1 MNVYFDN
8 NTLANLV
15 QAGIDPV
22 AALADSEFTLA
33 VTPDLS
39 TEYRQGIQSDNTTAA
54 EKDLCRRLLAAPT
67 ERGIFG
73 FAGPDGSSNGY
84 SGFDHGYWADE
95 GTIQTLQ
102 SVKVTERPGKQI
114 PKNRTDAFLVAL
126 SEGAVVI
133 TNNVNDSH
141 FKRARAAGRQV
152 YTWSEI
158 SGAVEA
164 PSETARRLST
174 FLVPSPQLPSQ
185 TNSDD
190 PDHP

>member
-15 QAGIDPV
+15 QARIDPV
-22 AALADSEFTLA
+22 AALAGSEFTLA
-33 VTPDLS
+33 MTPDLA
-39 TEYRQGIQSDNTTAA
+39 TEYQQGIQSGNTTTA
-54 EKDLCRRLLAAPT
+54 EKDLCRQLLVAAT

-95 GTIQTLQ
+95 GTFQTLQ
-102 SVKVTERPGKQI
+102 SIKVTERPGKAI

-133 TNNVNDSH
+133 TNNLNDSH
-141 FKRARAAGRQV
+141 FKRARAAGRHV
-152 YTWSEI
+152 YTWPEV

-174 FLVPSPQLPSQ
+174 LLGLASQLPSQ

>member
-15 QAGIDPV
+15 QASIDPV
-22 AALADSEFTLA
+22 AALADSEFTIS
-33 VTPDLS
+33 VTPDLT
-39 TEYRQGIQSDNTTAA
+39 TEYQQGIQSDNATAA
-54 EKDLCRRLLAAPT
+54 EKDLCRRLLAAAT

-102 SVKVTERPGKQI
+102 SVKVTERHGKAI

-133 TNNVNDSH
+133 TNNLNDSH
-141 FKRARAAGRQV
+141 FKRARAAGRHI

-158 SGAVEA
+158 SGTVEA
-164 PSETARRLST
+164 PSETALRLSNLLT
-174 FLVPSPQLPSQ
+174 YSSPLPSQ
-185 TNSDD
+185 TKL
-190 PDHP
+190 

>member
-1 MNVYFDN
+1 MNIYFDN

-33 VTPDLS
+33 VTPDLA
-39 TEYRQGIQSDNTTAA
+39 TEYQQGIQSDNTTVA
-54 EKDLCRRLLAAPT
+54 EKDLCRRLLAAAT

-95 GTIQTLQ
+95 GTVQTLQ
-102 SVKVTERPGKQI
+102 SIKVTERPGKAI

-126 SEGAVVI
+126 AAGAIVI
-133 TNNVNDSH
+133 TNDTGKH
-141 FKRARAAGRQV
+141 FRLAREKGHHV
-152 YTWSEI
+152 YSWAELVDVGNIRSTI
-158 SGAVEA
+158 
-164 PSETARRLST
+164 THRLGVLLTRST
-174 FLVPSPQLPSQ
+174 
-185 TNSDD
+185 
-190 PDHP
+190 

>member
-8 NTLANLV
+8 NTLANLA
-15 QAGIDPV
+15 QAGIDP
-22 AALADSEFTLA
+22 ATALAGSEFTLA
-33 VTPDLS
+33 VTPDL
-39 TEYRQGIQSDNTTAA
+39 TIEYQQGIQSNNATTT
-54 EKDLCRRLLAAPT
+54 EKDLCRRLLAAAP

-95 GTIQTLQ
+95 GTVQTLQ
-102 SVKVTERPGKQI
+102 SIKVTERPCKAI

-126 SEGAVVI
+126 SAGAVVI
-133 TNNVNDSH
+133 TNNLNDSH
-141 FKRARAAGRQV
+141 FKRARAAGRHV
-152 YTWSEI
+152 YTWPEA
-158 SGAVEA
+158 SGAVKA

-174 FLVPSPQLPSQ
+174 LLGPSSQLPSQ

-190 PDHP
+190 PHHP

>member
-8 NTLANLV
+8 TLADLAR
-15 QAGIDPV
+15 AGIDP
-22 AALADSEFTLA
+22 ATALADSEFTLA
-33 VTPDLS
+33 VTPDLA
-39 TEYRQGIQSDNTTAA
+39 TEYQQGIQSDNATAA
-54 EKDLCRRLLAAPT
+54 ERELCRCLLAAAP
-67 ERGIFG
+67 EHGVFG

-95 GTIQTLQ
+95 GTVQTLQ
-102 SVKVTERPGKQI
+102 SVKVTKRPGKAI

-133 TNNVNDSH
+133 TNNLNDSH
-141 FKRARAAGRQV
+141 FKRARAAGRHV

-174 FLVPSPQLPSQ
+174 FLVPSPQFPGQ

>member
-8 NTLANLV
+8 NTLAKLV

-22 AALADSEFTLA
+22 TALADSEFTLA
-33 VTPDLS
+33 VTPDLA
-39 TEYRQGIQSDNTTAA
+39 TEYQQGVQSDNTTPA
-54 EKDLCRRLLAAPT
+54 EKELCRRLLAATP

-102 SVKVTERPGKQI
+102 SVKVTERPGKAI

-126 SEGAVVI
+126 SGGAVIV
-133 TNNVNDSH
+133 TNNLNDSH
-141 FKRARAAGRQV
+141 FKRARAAGWHV
-152 YTWSEI
+152 YTWPEV
-158 SGAVEA
+158 SGAAQA
-164 PSETARRLST
+164 PSETAQRLT
-174 FLVPSPQLPSQ
+174 TLLVPSSQFPSQ